1 MALLS
6 GLSSGVG
13 DWDRV
18 DEVVGGLFTS
28 HVKLPEQLKKSSSN
42 SVPKWNNNVT
52 WKTALRVVRML
63 FLLLVDFFQ
72 FFLVFFSL
80 SFSQLKRTFK
90 CLGVA
95 SSRKGRD
102 SNSS

>member
-28 HVKLPEQLKKSSSN
+28 HMKLPEQLKKSSSN
-42 SVPKWNNNVT
+42 SVPKRNNNVT
-52 WKTALRVVRML
+52 WKTALRVVKMF
-63 FLLLVDFFQ
+63 FLLLVDFF
-72 FFLVFFSL
+72 
-80 SFSQLKRTFK
+80 SFSSILQFELFSTKEDFQM
-90 CLGVA
+90 
-95 SSRKGRD
+95 SRGG
-102 SNSS
+102 